1 MSEDD
6 KKLPDSYVP
15 NAYALPYASNLSSPV
30 IKPDKLGGW
39 KVGAVHSANKHFD
52 ERFEK
57 LKQEFHNLANEFKW
71 NEIIFNS
78 EMRFKPVIGREYCL
92 YQKNDGSYFMSLF
105 NPDECSWGKDLY
117 KGKFRLNYDNRWDI
131 IDCD

>member
-57 LKQEFHNLANEFKW
+57 LKQEFHNLANEFK
-71 NEIIFNS
+71 EFKTDFFVATCGSICGDQKYFFIF
-78 EMRFKPVIGREYCL
+78 L
-92 YQKNDGSYFMSLF
+92 
-105 NPDECSWGKDLY
+105 
-117 KGKFRLNYDNRWDI
+117 
-131 IDCD
+131 